1 MLPTVK
7 TEPKALADYQ
17 GVVDDSVLTEIKQ
30 VAQQLAGARVLHLN
44 ATKFGGGVSEILRA
58 EVPLMQDLGL
68 KAEWQVLTPAPGF
81 FEVTKL
87 IHNALQGDPDAITPD
102 QWQLYERYNQTIAAK
117 INPNAWDYIF
127 VHDPQPA
134 AVRQYLSEQTT
145 SRWIWRC
152 HLDSS
157 HPNQTVA
164 ARFAGYLEPYDGSI
178 FTMQQYVLPGL
189 SDKMVAI
196 TPVTIDP
203 LSEKNKPMETAE
215 AKKIVAKCG
224 IDPDKPLVTQVSRFD
239 PWKDPVGVIEAWRQA
254 RQAIPDLQLALVG
267 NSAVDDPQG
276 PIILGE
282 VMQAANE
289 EGLFIIANTADDRT
303 VKAFQTAS
311 VAVIQKSLRE
321 GFGLTVTEALW
332 AGTPVVGTKIGGI
345 VLQIE
350 NGQNG
355 FLVESIAE
363 AAEAIVTLVSDPKA
377 AEAMGKHG
385 HDKVG
390 ERFLLPHLVR
400 DDLNFLNY
408 IGNLKR

>member
-7 TEPKALADYQ
+7 TEPKALADYK
-17 GVVDDSVLTEIKQ
+17 GIVNDSLLSEIRQAAKQ
-30 VAQQLAGARVLHLN
+30 LNGARILHLN
-44 ATKFGGGVSEILRA
+44 ATKYGGGVAEILQA

-102 QWQLYERYNQTIAAK
+102 QWQLYERYNQSIAAK
-117 INPNAWDYIF
+117 INPSDWDFVF

-134 AVRQYLSEQTT
+134 AVRQYLPEQPT

-157 HPNQTVA
+157 HPNKAVA
-164 ARFAGYLEPYDGSI
+164 ARFASYLEPYDGSV

-189 SDKMVAI
+189 TGKMVAI

-203 LSEKNKPMETAE
+203 LSLKNRPMDKAE
-215 AKKIVAKCG
+215 AGKIVKACG
-224 IDPDKPLVTQVSRFD
+224 VDLDKPLVTQVSRFD

-254 RQAIPDLQLALVG
+254 KQTVPDLQLALVG
-267 NSAVDDPQG
+267 NSAADDPQG

-282 VMQAANE
+282 VMQAASE
-289 EGLFIIANTADDRT
+289 KDLFIIANKADDRM
-303 VKAFQTAS
+303 VKAFQAAS

-332 AGTPVVGTKIGGI
+332 AGTPVVGTKVGGI

-350 NGQNG
+350 NGQDG
-355 FLVESIAE
+355 FLVEGVSE
-363 AAEAIVTLVSDPKA
+363 AAEAIVQLVSDPA
-377 AEAMGKHG
+377 AAAKMGKRG
-385 HDKVG
+385 HQLVS
-390 ERFLLPHLVR
+390 ERFLLPHLIR
-400 DDLNFLNY
+400 DDLNFLTY
-408 IGNLKR
+408 LASLKR